1 MNLKDV
7 QRLLEAE
14 VLTGEEFLDME
25 VHTVFA
31 CDLMS
36 DVLAFIENKTLLL
49 TGLVNTHTIR
59 TAEMMDIGAIV
70 FVRGK
75 RPDQDTLDLARSNKI
90 ILLSTGH
97 ILYTCCGILYSQ
109 GLRGAALTK
118 NNPIWGENGGTSSG
132 GNCI

>member
-1 MNLKDV
+1 MNLRDV
-7 QRLLEAE
+7 QRLLDAE

-25 VHTVFA
+25 VHTAFA

-75 RPDQDTLDLARSNKI
+75 QPDEDTLELARKNKI
-90 ILLSTGH
+90 VLLSTAH
-97 ILYTCCGILYSQ
+97 ILYTCCGILYQQ
-109 GLRGAALTK
+109 GLKGAALSK
-118 NNPIWGENGGTSSG
+118 NSPLRGENGGGTCG
-132 GNCI
+132 GDRI